1 MSETLAVLIFAHVL
15 ADFVFQTTWMV
26 THKRNPL
33 ILLAHTGVV
42 LVTAGVC
49 LGSLNPALLLL
60 AVLHFALDAAKTWA
74 GLTGIGAYLGDQ
86 ALHLVSLIA
95 IAIWQPDLWASGF
108 WMGGVEGGFFSGILG
123 GETPLATQVPSV
135 MALFAGLIVATR
147 AGGFA
152 VGFLMEPWSDAMKG
166 GLPGGGRLIGNL
178 ERALVFLM
186 LLTGQASSIGFLIAA
201 KSVLRFT
208 AVKDERKFSEYV
220 IIGTLASFAWAISV
234 ASLTIVALRYLPGIE
249 IPDLTP

>member
-1 MSETLAVLIFAHVL
+1 MIETLAVLIFAHVL
-15 ADFVFQTTWMV
+15 ADFVFQTDWMV
-26 THKRNPL
+26 AHKRKL
-33 ILLAHTGVV
+33 HVLLAHTGVV
-42 LVTAGVC
+42 LATTAIC
-49 LGSLNPALLLL
+49 AGSIHPALLLL
-60 AVLHFALDAAKTWA
+60 ALLHFALDAAKTWT
-74 GLTGIGAYLGDQ
+74 GLKGLGAYLGDQ
-86 ALHLVSLIA
+86 ALHLATLVG
-95 IAIWQPDLWASGF
+95 IAIWQPDLWANGL
-108 WMGGVEGGFFSGILG
+108 WMGGVEGGFFSGIFG
-123 GETPLATQVPSV
+123 ADTPFTAKAPSI
-135 MALFAGLIVATR
+135 MALAAGLIIATR

-186 LLTGQASSIGFLIAA
+186 LITGQASSIGFLIAA

-220 IIGTLASFAWAISV
+220 IIGTLASFAWAIL
-234 ASLTIVALRYLPGIE
+234 AATLTIVSLRALPGIE